1 MDVAF
6 LRRENHAPGL
16 AFKLLVKEPLV
27 AVLSSDHRLAARKAI
42 RPQDIAG
49 ETFIAPT
56 KVAPA
61 LKVVIDDYAAK
72 SGIRLK
78 PQYEAE
84 NLSMAMSLVVS
95 TGGITLLPLL
105 CREYRFRPLSF
116 TRPLHGSIVPTIDL
130 VIGYDQGERI
140 CLAQALSFASGHR
153 GGTGFADPT
162 MISMDIRGGSSVFG
176 SRDGASASSSS
187 VLRWCDRFCA
197 AGHVRFPAVG
207 GQRRVP
213 SSDFSPDGISATTS
227 RT

>member
-1 MDVAF
+1 MKWAGYPKLCEVLREEAPGTEIMLSSQSSPELAGALLRGKVDVAF

-95 TGGITLLPLL
+95 TGGITLLPLYAENL
-105 CREYRFRPLSF
+105 LSPSVV
-116 TRPLHGSIVPTIDL
+116 TRPLHGDVPTIDL
-130 VIGYDQGERI
+130 VIGYNK
-140 CLAQALSFASGHR
+140 AN
-153 GGTGFADPT
+153 
-162 MISMDIRGGSSVFG
+162 
-176 SRDGASASSSS
+176 ASA
-187 VLRWCDRFCA
+187 LLKRFLSRVDTVVA
-197 AGHVRFPAVG
+197 RVS
-207 GQRRVP
+207 QTRR
-213 SSDFSPDGISATTS
+213 
-227 RT
+227 